1 MPLSTSPPNTASS
14 SASADFYFNGFTK
27 TFFEIQTETTKE
39 KTVNISIPFPKKND
53 NLTVFLK
60 SAEGLQF
67 KEVMTGLL
75 IKIKILFN
83 KPSFD
88 EDKLFEKLI
97 NNQTTVDQ
105 VDLDCLHFF
114 AGILELVQDEMIAED
129 QRKKSIED
137 LFDEKFNEEIS
148 DNNRDL
154 FIAGVKLLRSIA
166 SLAEN
171 NKISPAKEFV
181 IASFIQSLGVCAP
194 GVYTHLQDT
203 QLQLNIDI
211 ATEFTSYRRALAED
225 IANEILFKRYRYRN
239 VGMDIHVVNTVI
251 NFNAETLGLLAIP
264 DPYSDFCAPKA
275 SEMQEAF
282 IVEFKK
288 KLTPRHLIDI
298 TVDKLLGSLHDYI
311 KLLNGATSGEALGE
325 IQKTISILLF
335 DSYGEDKKTFG
346 ERSLFDNTVLEKSEY
361 KKYVLS
367 KDIRDILVVT
377 LTRRLINSC
386 YLEATEIET
395 IEHEKVVFYH
405 TRSFPE
411 NSFFISKSNEANGLL
426 DSVSALVKEV
436 SSIPQKI
443 HKILLEGF
451 IRRVIVAH
459 PEVVGGRDDP
469 SWLNQLIEAHVFEEE
484 NLLKILIQENKWGW
498 SLSMSIAYHQ
508 DPTTI
513 TRYFSWL
520 RQLVETRML
529 EKEDLLKIL
538 TEQNQQGHHLALI
551 ITQTRDAAIT
561 TSYLSWLRQLV
572 ETRMLE
578 KEDLLK
584 ILTEQNQQ
592 GHHLALIIT
601 QTRDAAIT
609 TSYLS
614 WLRQL
619 IEAHI
624 LEKEDLL
631 KMLTEQ
637 DKNGWNLSMS
647 IAKYQD
653 AAVIASY
660 LSWLRQLIEAHILE
674 KEDLLKMLTEQD
686 KNGWNLSMSIAKY
699 QDAATTASHLSW
711 LRQLIEARTLEK
723 EDLLEILTKQDQFGW
738 NLGMGI
744 ARHQNATTMT
754 SYLFWLRQLI
764 EAHVF
769 EKEDLLKILMQQ
781 DQKGGVLGMIIA
793 EYQGDEVLIT
803 YLSWLNQLVEIHVL
817 GKEDLLKI
825 LNQHDKEGWTLGM
838 RIVSYEDSVKT
849 KPSRRALLQHPEL
862 ASVTTYLF
870 LLEKLIEE
878 PYALKKEDLL
888 EMLTQQNRDGWTFGM
903 LIAEHR
909 DVETIAFYLSFLRK
923 LIEIQWLEKE
933 NLFI

>member
-27 TFFEIQTETTKE
+27 TFFEIQTETTQE

-88 EDKLFEKLI
+88 EKSDRTSIKNNYFNLVNILVKHAVDVLKTWADK
-97 NNQTTVDQ
+97 
-105 VDLDCLHFF
+105 
-114 AGILELVQDEMIAED
+114 
-129 QRKKSIED
+129 RKVSYSDSSLSYFI
-137 LFDEKFNEEIS
+137 EKFNEEIS

-264 DPYSDFCAPKA
+264 DPYSDSCAPKA

-311 KLLNGATSGEALGE
+311 KLLNEATSGEALGE

-377 LTRRLINSC
+377 LTRRLINSG

-411 NSFFISKSNEANGLL
+411 SSFFISRSYYYNKLFFLVAT
-426 DSVSALVKEV
+426 VS
-436 SSIPQKI
+436 
-443 HKILLEGF
+443 
-451 IRRVIVAH
+451 
-459 PEVVGGRDDP
+459 
-469 SWLNQLIEAHVFEEE
+469 
-484 NLLKILIQENKWGW
+484 
-498 SLSMSIAYHQ
+498 
-508 DPTTI
+508 
-513 TRYFSWL
+513 
-520 RQLVETRML
+520 
-529 EKEDLLKIL
+529 
-538 TEQNQQGHHLALI
+538 
-551 ITQTRDAAIT
+551 
-561 TSYLSWLRQLV
+561 
-572 ETRMLE
+572 
-578 KEDLLK
+578 
-584 ILTEQNQQ
+584 
-592 GHHLALIIT
+592 
-601 QTRDAAIT
+601 
-609 TSYLS
+609 
-614 WLRQL
+614 
-619 IEAHI
+619 
-624 LEKEDLL
+624 
-631 KMLTEQ
+631 
-637 DKNGWNLSMS
+637 
-647 IAKYQD
+647 
-653 AAVIASY
+653 
-660 LSWLRQLIEAHILE
+660 
-674 KEDLLKMLTEQD
+674 
-686 KNGWNLSMSIAKY
+686 
-699 QDAATTASHLSW
+699 
-711 LRQLIEARTLEK
+711 
-723 EDLLEILTKQDQFGW
+723 
-738 NLGMGI
+738 
-744 ARHQNATTMT
+744 
-754 SYLFWLRQLI
+754 
-764 EAHVF
+764 
-769 EKEDLLKILMQQ
+769 
-781 DQKGGVLGMIIA
+781 
-793 EYQGDEVLIT
+793 
-803 YLSWLNQLVEIHVL
+803 
-817 GKEDLLKI
+817 
-825 LNQHDKEGWTLGM
+825 
-838 RIVSYEDSVKT
+838 
-849 KPSRRALLQHPEL
+849 
-862 ASVTTYLF
+862 
-870 LLEKLIEE
+870 
-878 PYALKKEDLL
+878 
-888 EMLTQQNRDGWTFGM
+888 
-903 LIAEHR
+903 
-909 DVETIAFYLSFLRK
+909 
-923 LIEIQWLEKE
+923 
-933 NLFI
+933 